1 MKKYTIFYML
11 FCLASNQ
18 ALAQSTCQELFE
30 RLPVLIS
37 KENFS
42 SLYRETLEKTNLV
55 RNNSDFAA
63 IFSQN
68 QKPGWTAYN
77 SVSILLKMLE
87 SPLYLKLPNIE
98 KLALKKEFS
107 QNNAILEKQL
117 DESLKSPE
125 FLEKYKKHID
135 ENYAFFALLEKI
147 NEKSEVSLF
156 PRSRLDLTVSN
167 RETILQAEKIL
178 TDLNKDYA
186 KDFSEHSGYKSLEEY
201 TKFVKNFDHTSNQIV
216 DLMQDHVLVAMHRP
230 ESARFWIPLTGFQNQ
245 RVTGSSKGALS
256 TGRRNQAE
264 SNLLLVNQLEYE
276 KNSVRLMPKYAEV
289 IVGREVTD
297 IKNGSDA
304 SHYGSDLWIIKK
316 SVIEKRATWTPTDSL
331 GPGRS
336 VANNKVD
343 GFIPWSF
350 RSLATP
356 FLYYNIKSEKLF
368 QPRGS
373 FAPIKF
379 NSTKW
384 ESSNYY
390 TEVQIFGDVSIN
402 DVEALHFRGSP
413 PDQKMMEYL
422 NSKNIEVYDDRTGKP
437 VKYTGEL

>member
-167 RETILQAEKIL
+167 RETILQA
-178 TDLNKDYA
+178 
-186 KDFSEHSGYKSLEEY
+186 
-201 TKFVKNFDHTSNQIV
+201 
-216 DLMQDHVLVAMHRP
+216 
-230 ESARFWIPLTGFQNQ
+230 
-245 RVTGSSKGALS
+245 
-256 TGRRNQAE
+256 
-264 SNLLLVNQLEYE
+264 
-276 KNSVRLMPKYAEV
+276 
-289 IVGREVTD
+289 
-297 IKNGSDA
+297 
-304 SHYGSDLWIIKK
+304 
-316 SVIEKRATWTPTDSL
+316 
-331 GPGRS
+331 
-336 VANNKVD
+336 
-343 GFIPWSF
+343 
-350 RSLATP
+350 
-356 FLYYNIKSEKLF
+356 
-368 QPRGS
+368 
-373 FAPIKF
+373 
-379 NSTKW
+379 
-384 ESSNYY
+384 
-390 TEVQIFGDVSIN
+390 
-402 DVEALHFRGSP
+402 
-413 PDQKMMEYL
+413 
-422 NSKNIEVYDDRTGKP
+422 
-437 VKYTGEL
+437 